1 MKQNSYL
8 KLHFFLILTKIL
20 RMPKDLF
27 ENVCEEKLFSELF
40 MKHSQELHDFIY
52 YKYGEHIDPKDKVQE
67 AFIKLWDNCK
77 KTPLQKARSFL
88 FTVANNLTLNQLKH
102 NKVKLKFQQTERSNT
117 TNENPEFI
125 LEEKEYLQKYQNAL
139 SKLTE
144 PQRVAFLLNRIEGKK
159 HQEIAD
165 LLNISRKAV
174 EKRIY
179 GALEKLRKEIDGI

>member
-1 MKQNSYL
+1 MS
-8 KLHFFLILTKIL
+8 
-20 RMPKDLF
+20 KDLF
-27 ENVCEEKLFSELF
+27 ENVCEERLFSELF
-40 MKHSQELHDFIY
+40 KKHSRELHDFIY

-67 AFIKLWDNCK
+67 AFIKLWNNCK
-77 KTPLQKARSFL
+77 KIPLQKAKSFL

-102 NKVKLKFQQTERSNT
+102 NKVKLKYQQIEHKDKTSES
-117 TNENPEFI
+117 PHFV

-139 SKLTE
+139 SKLTD

-165 LLNISRKAV
+165 LLGISRKAV